1 MSATPVSLAA
11 GFYHSAAIQ
20 PDGAIA
26 CWGAFDDFNEGQC
39 HSGILPDLGS
49 SGRVA
54 AGEAHTLFL
63 SCNDF
68 PTCTTSS
75 SLSWTATAGT
85 AYLIRVG
92 SPNIEKGVAT
102 LTLAFTP
109 PACPADIDGNGTVG
123 ADDIAALLSAW
134 GTAGSGSADTD
145 LDNDGTVGPAD
156 LAVLLGAWGAC
167 P

>member
-1 MSATPVSLAA
+1 VSLAA
-11 GFYHSAAIQ
+11 GYYHSAAVQ
-20 PDGAIA
+20 PDGSIA
-26 CWGAFDDFNEGQC
+26 CWGAFGDSNEGQC
-39 HSGILPDLGS
+39 PSGIQPDLGS

-54 AGEAHTLFL
+54 AGEAHTVFL

-68 PTCTTSS
+68 PTCETASS
-75 SLSWTATAGT
+75 ASWTATAGT

-109 PACPADIDGNGTVG
+109 PPCPADIDGNGVVG
-123 ADDIAALLSAW
+123 ADDISALLGAW
-134 GTAGSGSADTD
+134 GSSGSGSADTD
-145 LDNDGTVGPAD
+145 LDNDGTVGSAD
-156 LAVLLGAWGAC
+156 LAILLGAWGAC